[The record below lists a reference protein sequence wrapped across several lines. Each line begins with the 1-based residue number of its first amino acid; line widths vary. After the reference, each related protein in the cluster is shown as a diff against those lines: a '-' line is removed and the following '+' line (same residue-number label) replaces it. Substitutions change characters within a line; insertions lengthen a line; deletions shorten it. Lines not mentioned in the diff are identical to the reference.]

1 MFHLILNGRRL
12 AIDQEITYIGRD
24 PSCCHVVISDDTEVS
39 RKHVCLIDL
48 AHKVILLDL
57 KSSNGTLLNSVAVE
71 QETLKPGDQIQ
82 VGRTVFTVDVPQ
94 PPRIARHIT
103 SAGYRTYLS
112 TEDYTLALKKTDEHL
127 RGVRDRRTAEIFQ
140 PYIEKIKSMREP
152 AQICQAALEVGMTL
166 SGSDRGFVMM
176 TPVDGR
182 KNLDM
187 MARIGLEEE
196 WFLRRNLHFVLI
208 EEAMENTRVVLTKDV
223 FLEKV
228 FTRNTLVLPNVGS
241 AMAVP
246 VIYLGQPIGVIYA
259 DRRVTSGTYQE
270 TDTRNLVFATYQA
283 SQLLGNL
290 RLLAPFGGRDD
301 IVEILECAL
310 QGDGFINCEVCGERI
325 ERGVNPLVAC
335 LKCETLHHKDCWEYN
350 NRCAIYGCM
359 HAEARPAA

>member
-48 AHKVILLDL
+48 GHKVIMLDY

-103 SAGYRTYLS
+103 SAGYRTFLS

-127 RGVRDRRTAEIFQ
+127 RSVRDRRSIDLFM
-140 PYIEKIKSMREP
+140 PYIEKVRAMRDP
-152 AQICQAALEVGMTL
+152 AQICQTALEVGMTL
-166 SGSDRGFVMM
+166 SGSDRGFAMM
-176 TPVDGR
+176 AGDPR
-182 KNLDM
+182 KGLDM
-187 MARIGLEEE
+187 VAKIGMEDE

-208 EEAMENTRVVLTKDV
+208 DEAMENQRVVMTKDV

-228 FTRNTLVLPNVGS
+228 FTRNTLVLPNVCS

-246 VIYLGQPIGVIYA
+246 VMYLGQPIGVVYT
-259 DRRVTSGTYQE
+259 DRRMTSGTYQ
-270 TDTRNLVFATYQA
+270 DSDLRNLVFAIYQ
-283 SQLLGNL
+283 SSLHLGNL

-301 IVEILECAL
+301 VVEILECAL
-310 QGDGFINCEVCGERI
+310 QGEGFVYCEVCGERI

-335 LKCETLHHKDCWEYN
+335 LKCDTLHHKDCWEYN